1 VHRRLEPHE
10 NMFPGLERLPPM
22 SLRQQQG
29 VRAAHWANG
38 ECATTRSRRPRANG
52 STPTLPVRN
61 PSRLRYFAV
70 PLAGALT
77 VETRASA
84 KRWFG
89 CDAPEVFQA
98 AEHAL
103 DEIVSASIRAIAA
116 TTGTTGWQTASWSSR
131 S

>member
-1 VHRRLEPHE
+1 MRYDKVETAE
-10 NMFPGLERLPPM
+10 GERLYPDPAGQE
-22 SLRQQQG
+22 S
-29 VRAAHWANG
+29 VA
-38 ECATTRSRRPRANG
+38 
-52 STPTLPVRN
+52 
-61 PSRLRYFAV
+61 LRYFAV